1 MIASVFWL
9 GWRLDATLGR
19 TVINPRAQGAG
30 DRGGEFLTCAGVGA
44 GRAAA
49 GVGAARAAE
58 GLGRLAAELS
68 RRRNGWVSSAPT
80 LFMTL
85 SSDASA
91 GRGGRL
97 PGANPRFFG
106 GASVLPLTSTRIRR
120 FGSRFML
127 SLVLAARNA
136 W

>member
-49 GVGAARAAE
+49 GVGAGGARAAE
-58 GLGRLAAELS
+58 GLGRLAVGSS
-68 RRRNGWVSSAPT
+68 RKRNVGWVSSAPT
-80 LFMTL
+80 LLMTL

-91 GRGGRL
+91 GRLYLLPVAGPQARL
-97 PGANPRFFG
+97 FGAASLLPR
-106 GASVLPLTSTRIRR
+106 TSTRILR
-120 FGSRFML
+120 F
-127 SLVLAARNA
+127 
-136 W
+136 